1 MTPPLIL
8 LENVDAA
15 LDGRTVL
22 RGLNWRL
29 CPGESWAVLGGNG
42 AGKSTFLK
50 LIRGEIAPAPG
61 CGGRRVFTVDGDE
74 QNTAV
79 GMQEMMPLISPE
91 FQERYL
97 RMEWSRTA
105 AAVVESGIGG
115 GDYLCRRATRTER
128 ERAGEV
134 VRMLGIQPLLQRNIQ
149 ELSTGELRKVLI
161 ARALAGAPRV
171 LVCDELCDGLDAKSR
186 TALLVALGRIAGAGT
201 QLIFT
206 THRGEELIP
215 ALTHRLVLRDGRIVE
230 QGSSPVGSGA
240 GLPPVAGASGRRP
253 FAGETPAA
261 AGRRPA
267 PLRRPAL
274 IRIED
279 ASVFLGET
287 ATLRNISWEWRA
299 GEHWAITG
307 PNGAGK
313 TTFLKLVCGDVH
325 PAFGG
330 RVHRFEFTPGSTL
343 WELRRKIG
351 FVSPALQASYREP
364 LSGAEVIASGFFS
377 SVGLMERPSVA
388 QLAQARTLAKRLG
401 FGALA
406 GRSTLQMSYG
416 EFRKILLARALVHQ
430 PEVLV
435 LDEPFDGLD
444 AESKAALAETLERV
458 AAHGTSL
465 LVVTHHKSDLPCCI
479 SHLAHMDRGRIVAQ
493 GARASGSGRVKLG

>member
-1 MTPPLIL
+1 MTAPLIL

-29 CPGESWAVLGGNG
+29 RHGESWAVLGGNG

-50 LIRGEIAPAPG
+50 LIRGEIAPAPRG
-61 CGGRRVFTVDGDE
+61 DGRRVFALEGGE
-74 QNTAV
+74 QSTAV
-79 GMQEMMPLISPE
+79 GVQEMMPLISPE

-97 RMEWSRTA
+97 RMDWSRTA
-105 AAVVESGIGG
+105 GEVVESGIGG
-115 GDYLCRRATRTER
+115 GDYLYRRATQAER

-134 VRMLGIQPLLQRNIQ
+134 VRLLGIAPLLERNIQ

-171 LVCDELCDGLDAKSR
+171 LVCDEVCDGLDAKSR
-186 TALLVALGRIAGAGT
+186 AALLVALGRIASAGT

-206 THRGEELIP
+206 THRAEEFIP
-215 ALTHRLVLRDGRIVE
+215 AITHRLVLRDGRIAG
-230 QGSSPVGSGA
+230 QGPIGGATGAKRRARGAVPSTARRGS
-240 GLPPVAGASGRRP
+240 L
-253 FAGETPAA
+253 
-261 AGRRPA
+261 PA
-267 PLRRPAL
+267 PGGVGHPI
-274 IRIED
+274 IRIEG

-299 GEHWAITG
+299 GEHWALTG

-325 PAFGG
+325 PALGG

-343 WELRRKIG
+343 WELRRKMG
-351 FVSPALQASYREP
+351 FVSPGLQASYREP

-377 SVGLMERPSVA
+377 SVGLMQRPSAA
-388 QLAQARTLAKRLG
+388 QLGQARALARRLG
-401 FGALA
+401 FAALA
-406 GRSTLQMSYG
+406 GRNAMQMSYG
-416 EFRKILLARALVHQ
+416 EFRKILLARALVHE
-430 PEVLV
+430 PEALV

-444 AESKAALAETLERV
+444 AESKASLAGTLERI
-458 AAHGTSL
+458 ACEGTSL
-465 LVVTHHKSDLPCCI
+465 LVVTHHESDLPSCI
-479 SHLAHMDRGRIVAQ
+479 SHRAQMERGGIVAQ
-493 GARASGSGRVKLG
+493 GPRVSGERRDRKG

>member
-1 MTPPLIL
+1 MMPPLIR

-15 LDGRTVL
+15 LDGRIVL
-22 RGLNWRL
+22 HSLDWRL
-29 CPGESWAVLGGNG
+29 RPGESWAVLGGNG

-61 CGGRRVFTVDGDE
+61 CGGKRAFAFDGDE
-74 QNTAV
+74 QTTAV
-79 GMQEMMPLISPE
+79 GVQEKMPLISPE

-105 AAVVESGIGG
+105 AEVVESGIGG
-115 GDYLCRRATRTER
+115 GDYLYRHATQEEKT
-128 ERAGEV
+128 
-134 VRMLGIQPLLQRNIQ
+134 RMRDTVQWLGIKPLLRRNIQ

-171 LVCDELCDGLDAKSR
+171 LVCDELCDGLDAQSR
-186 TALLVALGRIAGAGT
+186 PALLVALNRIARAGT

-206 THRGEELIP
+206 THRAEELIP
-215 ALTHRLVLRDGRIVE
+215 AITHRLVLRDGRIVE
-230 QGSSPVGSGA
+230 REPISGSGESKRRA
-240 GLPPVAGASGRRP
+240 RRAVPSTPPRNGFLQPKGTGHS
-253 FAGETPAA
+253 
-261 AGRRPA
+261 
-267 PLRRPAL
+267 L
-274 IRIED
+274 IRIES
-279 ASVFLGET
+279 ASVFLGDV
-287 ATLRNISWEWRA
+287 ATLRNISWEWHA
-299 GEHWAITG
+299 GEHWALTG

-377 SVGLMERPSVA
+377 SVGLMQRPSSS
-388 QLAQARTLAKRLG
+388 QLSHARAVAKRLG
-401 FGALA
+401 FAALA
-406 GRSTLQMSYG
+406 ARNTMQMSYG

-444 AESKAALAETLERV
+444 AESKAKLAETLECIAYR
-458 AAHGTSL
+458 GTSL
-465 LVVTHHKSDLPCCI
+465 LVVTHHESDLPSCI
-479 SHLAHMDRGRIVAQ
+479 SHLAQMDQGRIVAQ
-493 GARASGSGRVKLG
+493 GPRVSAAHRDKIR

>member
-1 MTPPLIL
+1 MTPSLIR

-15 LDGRTVL
+15 LDGRPVL

-29 CPGESWAVLGGNG
+29 RPGESWAVLGGNG

-61 CGGRRVFTVDGDE
+61 VGGRRVFAFDGDE
-74 QNTAV
+74 QTTAV
-79 GMQEMMPLISPE
+79 GVQEKMPLVSPE

-105 AAVVESGIGG
+105 GEVVESGLGG
-115 GDYLCRRATRTER
+115 GDYLYRRATKVER
-128 ERAGEV
+128 DRAGEV
-134 VRMLGIQPLLQRNIQ
+134 VQLLGIRPLLRRNIQ

-186 TALLVALGRIAGAGT
+186 AALLVALGRIARAGT

-206 THRGEELIP
+206 THRAEELIP
-215 ALTHRLVLRDGRIVE
+215 AITHQLVLRDGRIVE
-230 QGSSPVGSGA
+230 QGPLGGA
-240 GLPPVAGASGRRP
+240 VESKRP
-253 FAGETPAA
+253 
-261 AGRRPA
+261 AGRTVPSTPRRNGFLPA
-267 PLRRPAL
+267 NTVGHSL
-274 IRIED
+274 IRIER
-279 ASVFLGET
+279 ASVFLGDV
-287 ATLRNISWEWRA
+287 ATLQNISWEWRA
-299 GEHWAITG
+299 GEHWALTG

-330 RVHRFEFTPGSTL
+330 RVHRFEFMPGSTL

-377 SVGLMERPSVA
+377 SVGLMQRPSVA
-388 QLAQARTLAKRLG
+388 QLAQARALAKRLG
-401 FGALA
+401 FVALA
-406 GRSTLQMSYG
+406 GRNTMQMSYG

-430 PEVLV
+430 PEALV

-444 AESKAALAETLERV
+444 AESKAKLAETLERI

-465 LVVTHHKSDLPCCI
+465 LVVTHHESDLPCCI

-493 GARASGSGRVKLG
+493 GPRVSGERRIKIR

>member
-1 MTPPLIL
+1 MTAPLIL

-22 RGLNWRL
+22 CGLNWRL
-29 CPGESWAVLGGNG
+29 RPGESWAVLGGNG

-61 CGGRRVFTVDGDE
+61 CGGKRVFTVDGDE
-74 QNTAV
+74 QSTAV
-79 GMQEMMPLISPE
+79 GVQEMMPLISPE

-115 GDYLCRRATRTER
+115 GDYLYRRATKAER

-134 VRMLGIQPLLQRNIQ
+134 VRLLGIQPLLLRNIQ

-186 TALLVALGRIAGAGT
+186 AALLAALGRIAGAGT

-206 THRGEELIP
+206 THRAEELIP
-215 ALTHRLVLRDGRIVE
+215 AITHRLVLRDGRIVE
-230 QGSSPVGSGA
+230 QGPSPAGSGA
-240 GLPPVAGASGRRP
+240 GVPPVTGASRP
-253 FAGETPAA
+253 WTFAGDT
-261 AGRRPA
+261 PA
-267 PLRRPAL
+267 PLRRRPVL
-274 IRIED
+274 IRIAD

-287 ATLRNISWEWRA
+287 ATLQNISWEWRA
-299 GEHWAITG
+299 GEHWALTG

-388 QLAQARTLAKRLG
+388 QLAQARALAKRLG
-401 FGALA
+401 FAALA
-406 GRSTLQMSYG
+406 ARNTMQMSYG

-430 PEVLV
+430 PEALV

-444 AESKAALAETLERV
+444 AESKAALAETLERI

-465 LVVTHHKSDLPCCI
+465 LVVTHHESDLPSCI

-493 GARASGSGRVKLG
+493 GPRASGERRDKIR

>member
-1 MTPPLIL
+1 MKPPLIR
-8 LENVDAA
+8 LENVNVA

-22 RGLNWRL
+22 RALNWRL
-29 CPGESWAVLGGNG
+29 RPGESWAVLGGNG

-61 CGGRRVFTVDGDE
+61 GGGRRVFAFDGDE
-74 QNTAV
+74 QTTAV
-79 GMQEMMPLISPE
+79 GVQEKMPLVSPE

-105 AAVVESGIGG
+105 AEVVESGIGG
-115 GDYLCRRATRTER
+115 GDYLYRRATQAER
-128 ERAGEV
+128 DRAGEA
-134 VRMLGIQPLLQRNIQ
+134 VRMLGIRPLLQRNIQ

-171 LVCDELCDGLDAKSR
+171 LVCDEVCDGLDAKSR
-186 TALLVALGRIAGAGT
+186 AGLLAALGRIARAGT

-206 THRGEELIP
+206 THRAEELIP
-215 ALTHRLVLRDGRIVE
+215 AITHRLVLRDGRIVE
-230 QGSSPVGSGA
+230 E
-240 GLPPVAGASGRRP
+240 R
-253 FAGETPAA
+253 AGEPGRSAASSTPRRNANLSTSD
-261 AGRRPA
+261 AGP
-267 PLRRPAL
+267 PLV
-274 IRIED
+274 RIEG
-279 ASVFLGET
+279 ASVFLGNV

-299 GEHWAITG
+299 GEHWALTG

-351 FVSPALQASYREP
+351 FVSPGLQASYREP

-377 SVGLMERPSVA
+377 SVGLMQRPSTA
-388 QLAQARTLAKRLG
+388 QLAQALALAKRLG
-401 FGALA
+401 FAALA
-406 GRSTLQMSYG
+406 GRNTMQMSYG

-430 PEVLV
+430 PEALV

-444 AESKAALAETLERV
+444 VESKAKLAETLERI

-465 LVVTHHKSDLPCCI
+465 LVVTHHKSDLPACI

-493 GARASGSGRVKLG
+493 GPRASGELRIKIR

>member
-1 MTPPLIL
+1 MTPPLIS

-22 RGLNWRL
+22 RALNWRL
-29 CPGESWAVLGGNG
+29 RRGESWAVLGGNG
-42 AGKSTFLK
+42 TGKSTFLK

-61 CGGRRVFTVDGDE
+61 GGRRVFAFDGDE
-74 QNTAV
+74 QTTAV
-79 GMQEMMPLISPE
+79 GVQEKMPLVSPE

-105 AAVVESGIGG
+105 GEVVESGIGG
-115 GDYLCRRATRTER
+115 GDYLYRRATKAER
-128 ERAGEV
+128 ERAGES
-134 VRMLGIQPLLQRNIQ
+134 VRLLGIQPLLQRNIQ

-161 ARALAGAPRV
+161 ARALAAAPRV
-171 LVCDELCDGLDAKSR
+171 LVCDELCDGLDATSR
-186 TALLVALGRIAGAGT
+186 AALLTALGRIARAGT

-206 THRGEELIP
+206 THRAEELIP
-215 ALTHRLVLRDGRIVE
+215 AITHHLVLRDGRIVG
-230 QGSSPVGSGA
+230 QGPVDGTPESKRSPRSDVQSRPRRNALLPTSDA
-240 GLPPVAGASGRRP
+240 GPP
-253 FAGETPAA
+253 
-261 AGRRPA
+261 
-267 PLRRPAL
+267 L
-274 IRIED
+274 IRIEG

-287 ATLRNISWEWRA
+287 ATLRNIRWEWRA
-299 GEHWAITG
+299 GEHWALTG

-351 FVSPALQASYREP
+351 FVSPGLQASYREP

-377 SVGLMERPSVA
+377 SFGLMQRPSAA
-388 QLAQARTLAKRLG
+388 QLAQARALAKRLG
-401 FGALA
+401 FAALA
-406 GRSTLQMSYG
+406 ARNTMQMSYG

-430 PEVLV
+430 PEALV

-444 AESKAALAETLERV
+444 ASSKAKLAETLERI
-458 AAHGTSL
+458 ARQGTSL
-465 LVVTHHKSDLPCCI
+465 LVVTHHESDLPCCI
-479 SHLAHMDRGRIVAQ
+479 THLAHMDRGCIVAQ
-493 GARASGSGRVKLG
+493 GPRVPGNGRVKTG